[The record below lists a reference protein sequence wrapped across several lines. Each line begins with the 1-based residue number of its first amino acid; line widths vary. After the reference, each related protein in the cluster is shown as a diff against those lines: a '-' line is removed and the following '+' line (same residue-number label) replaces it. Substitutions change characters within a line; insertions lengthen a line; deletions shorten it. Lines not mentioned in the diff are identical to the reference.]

1 VSTAVPTAGQT
12 KTEPEVSD
20 LGEYQQWRASRSR
33 IAADRLF
40 NAHFQSFV
48 VP

>member
-20 LGEYQQWRASRSR
+20 LGEYQQ
-33 IAADRLF
+33 
-40 NAHFQSFV
+40 
-48 VP
+48 